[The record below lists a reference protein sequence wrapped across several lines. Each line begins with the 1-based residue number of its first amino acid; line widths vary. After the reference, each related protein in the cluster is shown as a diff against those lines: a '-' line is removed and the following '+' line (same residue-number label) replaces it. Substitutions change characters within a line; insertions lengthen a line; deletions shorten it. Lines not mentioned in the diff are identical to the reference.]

1 MKHKFIASKEL
12 VDQLDSYEYD
22 EMLKLAAVLKMLEK
36 DGVTAEMIQKWGT
49 HFKGKSYL
57 QITLCKKKEEEIKD
71 GYIPNFKT
79 SQVLIEIPEF

>member
-1 MKHKFIASKEL
+1 
-12 VDQLDSYEYD
+12 
-22 EMLKLAAVLKMLEK
+22 
-36 DGVTAEMIQKWGT
+36 MIQKWGT